1 MVFPLKPRL
10 TITNR
15 QEARSYFIPFT
26 TISYFIPFTTI
37 KPLLW
42 DDMALQFLRG
52 WPGKREI
59 HWAGQRGNKQSMGRE
74 EFVDLPNTLAFP

>member
-1 MVFPLKPRL
+1 VGNAVQAHRASQRTLFL
-10 TITNR
+10 
-15 QEARSYFIPFT
+15 
-26 TISYFIPFTTI
+26 
-37 KPLLW
+37 
-42 DDMALQFLRG
+42 LRG